1 MAKECC
7 FTYSECNF
15 CRQVCDL
22 SLCNCQRCINNSI
35 DFDGQYK
42 LLKLNPNETRN
53 QNNKLSR

>member
-7 FTYSECNF
+7 FTYCECNF

-53 QNNKLSR
+53 QNN